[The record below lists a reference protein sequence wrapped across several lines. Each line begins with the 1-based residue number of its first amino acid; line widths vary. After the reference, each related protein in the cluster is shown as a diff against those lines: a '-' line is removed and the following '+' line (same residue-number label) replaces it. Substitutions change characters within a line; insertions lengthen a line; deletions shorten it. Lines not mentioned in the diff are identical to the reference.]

1 MSSSNTA
8 ILALVS
14 LLLFVGVLVLQIME
28 LTSYSAA
35 PSLWPL

>member
-8 ILALVS
+8 ILALVA

-28 LTSYSAA
+28 MNSYA
-35 PSLWPL
+35 SLWPM